1 MVKRI
6 AWVTDSTAI
15 LDEELVQH
23 PDLYQVP
30 MSIILDGVEYTDG
43 VDLSAKQ
50 LYEKLKT
57 LNEPPKTSQPS
68 VGAFKELYEKLMK
81 EYDEV
86 IAVLL
91 SKKLSGTIDSS
102 EQASKLLTKPIAT
115 IDSKILTYPQT
126 VLIKKG
132 MELSR
137 NGANVQEI
145 KEQLEEIRNTNE
157 TYVLV
162 GSLEQLHRSGR
173 MSSAKFFLGSVLNVK
188 PIISIIDGALEVKDK
203 ARSEKKA
210 KEKIFGYFRTSYQ
223 KHRFNEA
230 YLLYG
235 LHVETANQWKKELEV
250 EFEEVTFSSYPL
262 GAVIGVHAGENTIG
276 ISWYNDKR

>member
-1 MVKRI
+1 MKRI